1 MMTLKRF
8 RKLADSYGADLR
20 RWPER
25 LRPEARRLLESSAQA
40 RQIIGG
46 AGELDDALIAAAAA
60 RSDSVWSGDDPED
73 ALLRLRNGVAA
84 RIRTGGAPATAIAAG
99 GIPIRTPRN
108 APRRVGWI
116 SLATAASV
124 AILAGLV
131 LGIRYSPAAPQQDLL
146 ALLQPAPVQLLS
158 D

>member
-25 LRPEARRLLESSAQA
+25 LRPEARRLVESSAQA
-40 RQIIGG
+40 REIIGR
-46 AGELDDALIAAAAA
+46 AGELDDAIIAAGAA
-60 RSDSVWSGDDPED
+60 RSDSVWSGDGPED
-73 ALLRLRNGVAA
+73 ALPRLRNGVAA
-84 RIRTGGAPATAIAAG
+84 RIRSAAPATAIAAG
-99 GIPIRTPRN
+99 GIPIRTARN

>member
-8 RKLADSYGADLR
+8 RRLADSYGADLR

-40 RQIIGG
+40 QEII
-46 AGELDDALIAAAAA
+46 ARAEELDDAIIAAAAA
-60 RSDSVWSGDDPED
+60 RSDSVWSGDGPEG
-73 ALLRLRNGVAA
+73 ALVRLRDGVAA
-84 RIRTGGAPATAIAAG
+84 RIRPPAPASA
-99 GIPIRTPRN
+99 IRTAHN
-108 APRRVGWI
+108 VPRRAGWI